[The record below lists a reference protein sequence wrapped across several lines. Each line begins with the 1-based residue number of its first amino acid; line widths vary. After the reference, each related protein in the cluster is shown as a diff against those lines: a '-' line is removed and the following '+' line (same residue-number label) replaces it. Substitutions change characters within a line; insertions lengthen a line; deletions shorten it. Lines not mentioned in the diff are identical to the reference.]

1 MGKTQASP
9 QTLSRPKR
17 SWERQHK
24 TQNTRKLALSNE
36 QSISQNINQS
46 INQSI
51 NPFEIDRKTHERI
64 HT

>member
-1 MGKTQASP
+1 MGKTQAPP
-9 QTLSRPKR
+9 QTLSKPKR

-24 TQNTRKLALSNE
+24 TQNTRKQALSNE
-36 QSISQNINQS
+36 QNIS
-46 INQSI
+46 QSI